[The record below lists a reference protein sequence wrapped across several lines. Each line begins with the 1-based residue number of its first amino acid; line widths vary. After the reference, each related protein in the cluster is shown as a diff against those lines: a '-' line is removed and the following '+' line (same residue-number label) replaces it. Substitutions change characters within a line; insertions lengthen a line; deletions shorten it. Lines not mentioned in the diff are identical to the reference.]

1 MNHKLTYYLFVLLQ
15 ATIFAVGNVITKFAY
30 ESITPFWC
38 LFFRFGAASLIF
50 YIFWGKKILS
60 RLKTARI
67 SDWLPAGLSAAGAYI
82 FSNLALDLTSATNV
96 GFLMGLPVVFTPFIA
111 LAVLKRPYKAANL
124 PVQLSVAAGLYL
136 LCSSGGVFAF
146 GWGEVLAL
154 MTSVSSAISFVYGEK
169 GLKNLDAVTISAVQ
183 TTLAFLATI
192 PGILIWERDFDITA
206 VEPSAWAVV
215 AYLAVLCTVA
225 AFALQ
230 NVALSHISASMVSI
244 LLCAE
249 PIFTAVLARIFL
261 AEKLSFTGMI
271 GAVVITICMF
281 AGNYLENKYAEEE
294 AAAVE
299 KAA

>member
-1 MNHKLTYYLFVLLQ
+1 M
-15 ATIFAVGNVITKFAY
+15 
-30 ESITPFWC
+30 
-38 LFFRFGAASLIF
+38 
-50 YIFWGKKILS
+50 
-60 RLKTARI
+60 
-67 SDWLPAGLSAAGAYI
+67 
-82 FSNLALDLTSATNV
+82 
-96 GFLMGLPVVFTPFIA
+96 
-111 LAVLKRPYKAANL
+111 
-124 PVQLSVAAGLYL
+124 
-136 LCSSGGVFAF
+136 
-146 GWGEVLAL
+146 
-154 MTSVSSAISFVYGEK
+154 
-169 GLKNLDAVTISAVQ
+169 
-183 TTLAFLATI
+183 
-192 PGILIWERDFDITA
+192 
-206 VEPSAWAVV
+206 
-215 AYLAVLCTVA
+215 A